1 MLDPALNFP
10 HAEYE
15 NHGISMRNQLI
26 YRLEQCRLEPGW
38 STFKRFRYNMF
49 LHKTF
54 LTKLVCHKTFNTQ
67 NVSFVICFLSQN
79 VSYHKIWTTQ
89 HVSTNYISDCF
100 LSLILSSPCFGH
112 FFRDLSFTD
121 YVQPNFLILKYFEIV
136 NFFLIFLSL
145 LIL

>member
-1 MLDPALNFP
+1 
-10 HAEYE
+10 
-15 NHGISMRNQLI
+15 MRNQLI
-26 YRLEQCRLEPGW
+26 YRLEPGW
-38 STFKRFRYNMF
+38 SSVGWSSVDWSPAGALSKGFRYNVF

-54 LTKLVCHKTFNTQ
+54 LTKHFQHKTFNTQ

-79 VSYHKIWTTQ
+79 VSCHKIWTTQ
-89 HVSTNYISDCF
+89 HVSMNYISDCF

-112 FFRDLSFTD
+112 FFRDLSFTY

-136 NFFLIFLSL
+136 NFILIFLSL